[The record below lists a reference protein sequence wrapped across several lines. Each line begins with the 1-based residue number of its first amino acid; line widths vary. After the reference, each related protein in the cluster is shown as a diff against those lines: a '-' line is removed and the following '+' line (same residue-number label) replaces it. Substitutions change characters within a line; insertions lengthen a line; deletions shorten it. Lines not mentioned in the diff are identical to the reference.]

1 MLGQLKIDK
10 SSLDMNYFL
19 KSIRV
24 VADAHGEISR
34 YNFVRALDEYMNG
47 TTSLPANQAT
57 DYVENRTQYNKS
69 KLPRYFGFID
79 LKLKNGESFLVLT
92 KRGFLLNEIIEEF
105 QDSDTGKLKYRIIP
119 SKREDFRNII
129 IESILYGTFGKN
141 NSGVEQSHTDIEVPK
156 IIFKSILA
164 LGYVTSLEVLFLAE
178 GMIKKH
184 IDSFEDG
191 ITIIRNK
198 RTSND
203 YKEFMKSEMES
214 LGMSNFAKDDKFIS
228 VYTDENINILKRSIE
243 NEEKRYSLN
252 DQVFQNHK
260 NEFQQLLPVYKPLQ
274 LIISGVPGTGKSY
287 YIDKCILGGVS
298 NTEQIIRTVIHPD
311 YTYSDFVGYIQP
323 EENLN
328 YKFEPGPFTR
338 ALLNSFKYP
347 NSNIYLVIEEINRGD
362 IASIFG
368 DIFQLLDRIDDY
380 KLNNHGDS
388 DYFITNEELYNY
400 IYSELKSNNISTA
413 RLIKDSIFLPSN
425 FNIIGTMNTADQNVY
440 VLDTAFKRR
449 FKNLYL
455 TIDFSDSEKFGTYL
469 YDLNELSKQK
479 VFINAGSWRDFAE
492 MVNRKIDSINR
503 ELMSISEDKKLA
515 PYFIGFDD
523 LVSKKSF
530 CDKVIYYL
538 KCDVFKYISG
548 VLPESYEEL
557 YNEFV
562 NEDKDWMTIFGE

>member
-1 MLGQLKIDK
+1 M
-10 SSLDMNYFL
+10 
-19 KSIRV
+19 
-24 VADAHGEISR
+24 
-34 YNFVRALDEYMNG
+34 
-47 TTSLPANQAT
+47 
-57 DYVENRTQYNKS
+57 
-69 KLPRYFGFID
+69 
-79 LKLKNGESFLVLT
+79 
-92 KRGFLLNEIIEEF
+92 
-105 QDSDTGKLKYRIIP
+105 
-119 SKREDFRNII
+119 
-129 IESILYGTFGKN
+129 
-141 NSGVEQSHTDIEVPK
+141 
-156 IIFKSILA
+156 
-164 LGYVTSLEVLFLAE
+164 GYVTSSEVLFLAE

-191 ITIIRNK
+191 ITIIRTK
-198 RTSND
+198 RASND

-400 IYSELKSNNISTA
+400 IYNELKSNLDELDDKYLISEIINTPDFLEGKILKKSMQEAGKSMLENVNTYKRLQEDYKEYIELWIHEIKIPIATSKLIIENNKNEITKSIGEELDEIENYTEQALFYARSNTA
-413 RLIKDSIFLPSN
+413 NKDYIVTKSNLQEIVNGAILKNKSALLSSKTSIELHDLEREVYTDSKWAVFIINQIIQNAIKYSKIKDRKIEIYAISKRENVVLYIKDNGIGIKKGEITRVFEKGFTGENGRTINKKSTGIGLYLCKKLCNKLGLGIELNSEKD
-425 FNIIGTMNTADQNVY
+425 IGTEVRIIFPKSSFMN
-440 VLDTAFKRR
+440 L
-449 FKNLYL
+449 
-455 TIDFSDSEKFGTYL
+455 
-469 YDLNELSKQK
+469 
-479 VFINAGSWRDFAE
+479 
-492 MVNRKIDSINR
+492 
-503 ELMSISEDKKLA
+503 
-515 PYFIGFDD
+515 
-523 LVSKKSF
+523 
-530 CDKVIYYL
+530 
-538 KCDVFKYISG
+538 
-548 VLPESYEEL
+548 
-557 YNEFV
+557 
-562 NEDKDWMTIFGE
+562 